1 MAITKALF
9 GNLPCGCP
17 VYAYTLEN
25 GTRTSTRILNY
36 GGIIANLWVKD
47 DQGEKADVVC
57 GYDCIEGYLTAGGY
71 QGALIGRIGN
81 RIAGGKFTLD
91 GKEYTLYRNDGNNS
105 LHGGKNGFNTKIW
118 DVCAQDGEE
127 PQLTLT
133 MTSPDGEEGY
143 PGTLAVK
150 VTYTLTKNGDLAIHY
165 EATTDKTTI
174 VNMTNHA
181 YFNLAGYQNGPV
193 NDLVLWM
200 NSDRVNRFNDELI
213 PDGTFLQVQ
222 GGAYDFNIPKAVGA
236 AFGDSNPMMQAYG
249 GYDNNF
255 FFANYDGTIRHQA
268 TLSDPKSGRTMKM
281 YTDQPCVQVYTA
293 NMVNLDDHP
302 FKNNVPQYT
311 HCGICLETQ
320 AMPDSIHF
328 PEITNVILHP
338 GEKYD
343 TTTIYDFGA

>member
-47 DQGEKADVVC
+47 GQGETADVVC

-127 PQLTLT
+127 PQLILT

-143 PGTLAVK
+143 PGTLAVRSPTRSRK
-150 VTYTLTKNGDLAIHY
+150 
-165 EATTDKTTI
+165 
-174 VNMTNHA
+174 M
-181 YFNLAGYQNGPV
+181 
-193 NDLVLWM
+193 
-200 NSDRVNRFNDELI
+200 
-213 PDGTFLQVQ
+213 
-222 GGAYDFNIPKAVGA
+222 AVWR
-236 AFGDSNPMMQAYG
+236 SIMKRLP
-249 GYDNNF
+249 
-255 FFANYDGTIRHQA
+255 IRLL
-268 TLSDPKSGRTMKM
+268 LST
-281 YTDQPCVQVYTA
+281 
-293 NMVNLDDHP
+293 
-302 FKNNVPQYT
+302 
-311 HCGICLETQ
+311 
-320 AMPDSIHF
+320 
-328 PEITNVILHP
+328 
-338 GEKYD
+338 
-343 TTTIYDFGA
+343 

>member
-47 DQGEKADVVC
+47 GQGETADVVC

-118 DVCAQDGEE
+118 DVCAKDGEE

-133 MTSPDGEEGY
+133 MTSPD
-143 PGTLAVK
+143 
-150 VTYTLTKNGDLAIHY
+150 
-165 EATTDKTTI
+165 
-174 VNMTNHA
+174 
-181 YFNLAGYQNGPV
+181 
-193 NDLVLWM
+193 
-200 NSDRVNRFNDELI
+200 
-213 PDGTFLQVQ
+213 
-222 GGAYDFNIPKAVGA
+222 
-236 AFGDSNPMMQAYG
+236 
-249 GYDNNF
+249 
-255 FFANYDGTIRHQA
+255 
-268 TLSDPKSGRTMKM
+268 
-281 YTDQPCVQVYTA
+281 
-293 NMVNLDDHP
+293 
-302 FKNNVPQYT
+302 
-311 HCGICLETQ
+311 
-320 AMPDSIHF
+320 
-328 PEITNVILHP
+328 
-338 GEKYD
+338 
-343 TTTIYDFGA
+343 

>member
-47 DQGEKADVVC
+47 DQGETADVVC

-150 VTYTLTKNGDLAIHY
+150 VTYTLTKNGGLAIHY

-255 FFANYDGTIRHQA
+255 VFADQSGKYFKRGSLEDT
-268 TLSDPKSGRTMKM
+268 KSGRKLDL
-281 YTDQPCVQVYTA
+281 YTDQHCVQVYTG
-293 NMVNLDDHP
+293 NMINVNDP
-302 FKNNVPQYT
+302 AFKNGVKQYT
-311 HCGICLETQ
+311 HCAVCLETQ
-320 AMPDSIHF
+320 AMPDSINH
-328 PEITNVILHP
+328 PGLTNTVLKP

-343 TTTIYDFGA
+343 TTTTFAFFN